1 MNDLTCE
8 DRLRNIMVVDKKEN
22 PQRIER
28 LLKSEL
34 LYVLKNYFK
43 VSYDGLDVSIC
54 VDENGEYNLNVFLKS
69 KFIKVAKCF

>member
-1 MNDLTCE
+1 MQNLSCE
-8 DRLRNIMVVDKKEN
+8 NRLKNMVVTDKSES

-34 LYVLKNYFK
+34 LYVLKNYFD
-43 VSYDGLDVSIC
+43 VTFEGLCVNIC

>member
-1 MNDLTCE
+1 MNNLTCE

-34 LYVLKNYFK
+34 LYVLKNYFE

-54 VDENGEYNLNVFLKS
+54 VDEKGEYNLNVFLKS